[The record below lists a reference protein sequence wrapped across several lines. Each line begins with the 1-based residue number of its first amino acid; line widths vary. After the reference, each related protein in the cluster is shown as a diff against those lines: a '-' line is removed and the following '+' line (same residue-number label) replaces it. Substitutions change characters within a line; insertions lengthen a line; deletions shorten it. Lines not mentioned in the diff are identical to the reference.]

1 MKKNYLVIGGAGYIG
16 SHLVQMLSK
25 QGHYV
30 TVYDDFSTGHYAAIF
45 AARNVENSDYFT
57 GDYPLSTILM
67 YPPGRRP
74 YDAVFHF
81 AGNSQVGES
90 MTDPMKYFKR
100 NVSTSI
106 NIIDACMTA
115 GVKKFVFSSSAAVY
129 KANAPQTLSEYAII
143 EPNSPYGES
152 KLMIENVLKWAS
164 KVSPMKHAIL
174 RYFNAA
180 GCDPD
185 GILGEDHRPETHL
198 IPNIID
204 VALGRKEKLDVYG
217 DKHSTGDGTAIRDYV
232 HVTDICEAH
241 ILALKYINDN
251 NITWNLGNNK
261 PYSVL
266 DVLKTAE
273 KVIGTKIPYDIL
285 PNRKGDPAFLVANAM
300 EAVNHGWVRR
310 YSNLETIIQTTYHWR
325 KTHPNGYSS

>member
-30 TVYDDFSTGHYAAIF
+30 TVYDDLSTGHYAAIF
-45 AARNVENSDYFT
+45 AARNVENSDYFV

-67 YPPGRRP
+67 YPPFQRP

-90 MTDPMKYFKR
+90 MIDPMKYFKR

-106 NIIDACMTA
+106 EIINACMNA

-129 KANAPQTLSEYAII
+129 KGNRSGIYSELAPV
-143 EPNSPYGES
+143 EPISPYGES
-152 KLMIENVLKWAS
+152 KLMVENVLKWVS

-198 IPNIID
+198 IPNVID
-204 VALGRKEKLDVYG
+204 VALGRKEKLEVYG
-217 DKHSTGDGTAIRDYV
+217 DDHSTYDGTAVRDYV

-241 ILALKYINDN
+241 ILALKYINED
-251 NITWNLGNNK
+251 NITWNLGSGN
-261 PYSVL
+261 PHTVL
-266 DVLKTAE
+266 NIIQTAE

-285 PNRKGDPAFLVANAM
+285 PNRKGDPAFLVANAD
-300 EAVNHGWVRR
+300 EAIKHGWRTR
-310 YSNLETIIQTTYHWR
+310 YSDIETIIQSTYHWR
-325 KTHPNGYSS
+325 KTHPNGYDN